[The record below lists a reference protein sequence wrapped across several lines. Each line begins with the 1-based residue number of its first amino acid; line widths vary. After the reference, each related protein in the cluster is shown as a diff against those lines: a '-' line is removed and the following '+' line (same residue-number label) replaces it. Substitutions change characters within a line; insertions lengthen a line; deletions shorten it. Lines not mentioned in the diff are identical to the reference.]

1 MGVYLPK
8 MLDTPSTEMSRLPVL
23 ASRLRTNSANFGM
36 KKQYPTWAPP
46 DPKIASPSS
55 QKCGSANIRIWSLKL
70 TWGDLLM
77 MISVLTWEDLFLLG
91 AGTPSVGVNSLRNLD
106 FVHRK

>member
-1 MGVYLPK
+1 

-23 ASRLRTNSANFGM
+23 ASRLRTNSASFGM

-55 QKCGSANIRIWSLKL
+55 QKWGSANIRIWSLKS

-77 MISVLTWEDLFLLG
+77 MISVLT
-91 AGTPSVGVNSLRNLD
+91 
-106 FVHRK
+106 

>member
-1 MGVYLPK
+1 

-23 ASRLRTNSANFGM
+23 AFRLRTNSASFGM

-46 DPKIASPSS
+46 DPKIASPNS

-77 MISVLTWEDLFLLG
+77 MISVLT
-91 AGTPSVGVNSLRNLD
+91 
-106 FVHRK
+106 